1 MSKILRNIQLTGAV
15 FIMAATIFAF
25 GFEIKEM
32 LVTQKVNLADILLLF
47 IYLEVL
53 GMVTSY
59 WGAQKIRLTYPLFI
73 AITAIARLIILQKK
87 DLEALSLIY
96 ESGAILIIAMAI
108 LILRLRR
115 SKMIKVSLDKDDL

>member
-15 FIMAATIFAF
+15 FIMTATIFAF
-25 GFEIKEM
+25 GFEIKKM
-32 LVTQKVNLADILLLF
+32 LVTQEINLADILLLF

-96 ESGAILIIAMAI
+96 ESGAILVIAIAI

>member
-15 FIMAATIFAF
+15 FIMTATIFAF
-25 GFEIKEM
+25 GFEIKKM
-32 LVTQKVNLADILLLF
+32 LVTPEINLADILLLF

-96 ESGAILIIAMAI
+96 ESGAILIIAIAI